1 MKKGTLRVDMRRL
14 KMSLLK
20 LPNDKLNTRAVVFL
34 LTIMLLPVAIA
45 IAVVVSLGHYNCETG
60 GDEQWSQLD

>member
-1 MKKGTLRVDMRRL
+1 MKKGTLRVDVRRL

-45 IAVVVSLGHYNCETG
+45 VVVSLGHHNCETG

>member
-1 MKKGTLRVDMRRL
+1 
-14 KMSLLK
+14 MSLLK

-45 IAVVVSLGHYNCETG
+45 VVVSLGHYNCEIG

>member
-1 MKKGTLRVDMRRL
+1 MKKGTLRVDVRRL

-20 LPNDKLNTRAVVFL
+20 LPNDNTRAVVFL
-34 LTIMLLPVAIA
+34 LTIMLLPVA

>member
-1 MKKGTLRVDMRRL
+1 MKKGTLRFDVRRL

-34 LTIMLLPVAIA
+34 LTIMLLPGRHRRRSFLR
-45 IAVVVSLGHYNCETG
+45 SL
-60 GDEQWSQLD
+60 QL